1 MSWRGCECV
10 CFLFRYLGECADLD
24 LSYPLYVNVWK
35 KDVMDTH
42 RETRVGVE
50 PPNDKA
56 LHLEAQATESE
67 NKGNEA
73 AAEVEMNPK

>member
-1 MSWRGCECV
+1 
-10 CFLFRYLGECADLD
+10 LDECADLD
-24 LSYPLYVNVWK
+24 FSYPLYVNVWK

-56 LHLEAQATESE
+56 LQLEAQAAESE
-67 NKGNEA
+67 NKRDEA
-73 AAEVEMNPK
+73 AAEVELDPK